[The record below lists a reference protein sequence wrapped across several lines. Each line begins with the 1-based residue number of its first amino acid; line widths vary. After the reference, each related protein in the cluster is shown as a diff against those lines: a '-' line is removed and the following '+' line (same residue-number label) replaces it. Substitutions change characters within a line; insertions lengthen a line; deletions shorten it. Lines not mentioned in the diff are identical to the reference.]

1 MSSETLPGGHVVGI
15 GETRRSDKW
24 WVAPLLTV
32 LYIGGALA
40 YGTWGAFQGNH
51 YQAGPYL
58 SPLYSPTLLVDAAAA
73 GGATSGLG
81 HVWIGAFPEW
91 WTQASWAKFLPASPA
106 LLILPLPGLLRF
118 TCYYYRKAYY
128 RSFGFSPPGC
138 AVEGAR
144 RGKYQGETGLFI
156 FQNIHR
162 YALYLALI
170 YNCILFYDAAMSFY
184 ITEQAAKTLNVQAGF
199 GIGVGSIVLTIN
211 ACLLA
216 GYSFGCH
223 SFRHLFGGRLD
234 CFTCDSPSKAQHS
247 SWRFATWFNERHMQI
262 AWISLGF
269 VMFTDIYIR
278 AVSHGLIPDL
288 NTWGASLDAASRVL

>member
-1 MSSETLPGGHVVGI
+1 MSSETLPGGHVIGL
-15 GETRRSDKW
+15 GETRRTDKW
-24 WVAPLLTV
+24 WVGPLLTV
-32 LYIGGALA
+32 LYIGAALA

-58 SPLYSPTLLVDAAAA
+58 SPLYSPTLLVDVAAV
-73 GGATSGLG
+73 GGATGGLG
-81 HVWIGAFPEW
+81 HVWLGAFPSW
-91 WTQASWAKFLPASPA
+91 WPSFIPASPA
-106 LLILPLPGLLRF
+106 LLILPLPGLLRV

-138 AVEGAR
+138 SVEGVR
-144 RGKYQGETGLFI
+144 KGKYQGETGLFI

-162 YALYLALI
+162 YALYIALV
-170 YNCILFYDAAMSFY
+170 YNCILFYDAALSFH
-184 ITEQAAKTLNVQAGF
+184 ISEEAAKTLGVEAGF
-199 GIGVGSIVLTIN
+199 GFGVGSIILTVN
-211 ACLLA
+211 ASLLA
-216 GYSFGCH
+216 AYSFGCH

-234 CFTCDSPSKAQHS
+234 CFTCDSPSKTQHS
-247 SWRFATWFNERHMQI
+247 TWKFSTWFNERHMQI

-288 NTWGASLDAASRVL
+288 NTWGANLNAASRIAGL

>member
-1 MSSETLPGGHVVGI
+1 MSSETLPGGHVIGI

-32 LYIGGALA
+32 LYIGAALA

-58 SPLYSPTLLVDAAAA
+58 SPLYSPTLLFSPDMLGGA
-73 GGATSGLG
+73 GGAFG
-81 HVWIGAFPEW
+81 HVWFGAFPAWWPEW
-91 WTQASWAKFLPASPA
+91 IPASPA

-144 RGKYQGETGLFI
+144 RGKYEGETRLFI

-170 YNCILFYDAAMSFY
+170 YNCILFYDAALSFH
-184 ITEQAAKTLNVQAGF
+184 ISDEAATTLGVDGGF
-199 GIGVGSIVLTIN
+199 GIGVGSIILTIN
-211 ACLLA
+211 ASLLA

-234 CFTCDSPSKAQHS
+234 CFTCDAGSARRHGAWKRVSLLNA
-247 SWRFATWFNERHMQI
+247 RHMAW
-262 AWISLGF
+262 AWISLFWVGF
-269 VMFTDIYIR
+269 SDVYVRLVSMGVWTDWRII
-278 AVSHGLIPDL
+278 
-288 NTWGASLDAASRVL
+288 

>member
-1 MSSETLPGGHVVGI
+1 MSSETLPGGHVIGI
-15 GETRRSDKW
+15 GETRRTDNW

-32 LYIGGALA
+32 LYIGAALA

-58 SPLYSPTLLVDAAAA
+58 SPLYSPTLLIDAAAA
-73 GGATSGLG
+73 GGATGGLG
-81 HVWIGAFPEW
+81 HVWFGAFPGW
-91 WTQASWAKFLPASPA
+91 WPAFIPASPA

-144 RGKYQGETGLFI
+144 RGKYEGETRLFI

-170 YNCILFYDAAMSFY
+170 YNCILFYDAALSFH
-184 ITEQAAKTLNVQAGF
+184 ISEEAAATLGLAQGGF
-199 GIGVGSIVLTIN
+199 GIGVGSIVLTVN
-211 ACLLA
+211 ASLLA
-216 GYSFGCH
+216 AYSFGCH

-247 SWRFATWFNERHMQI
+247 TWKFATWFNERHMKI

-278 AVSHGLIPDL
+278 AVSHGVIPDL
-288 NTWGASLDAASRVL
+288 NTWGANLDAASRVAGL